1 MEKDMGFISLHRSML
16 NWEWYDDINVSRLFI
31 HLLLTVNYQD
41 KTWHGVK
48 VNRGCKITSY
58 EKLSKETKL
67 SIQEVR
73 TALNKLKST
82 GELTYKSTNKF
93 TLVNVVNFN
102 KFQDKDYYINKQLN
116 KRATNNQQQLNKV
129 NKENNIYIKSK
140 VKSFKNYSENKEP
153 SPDEIKN
160 MKSLMKKYGN
170 KI

>member
-1 MEKDMGFISLHRSML
+1 MKKNMGFISLHRSML

-31 HLLLTVNYQD
+31 HLLLKVNYQD
-41 KTWHGVK
+41 KTWHGYK
-48 VNRGCKITSY
+48 VNRGSLITSY
-58 EKLSKETKL
+58 ANLSKETGL
-67 SIQEVR
+67 SIHQVR
-73 TALNKLKST
+73 TALDKLKMT
-82 GELTYKSTNKF
+82 GEVTCKVAHNF
-93 TLVNVVNFN
+93 TIINVV
-102 KFQDKDYYINKQLN
+102 KYKDFQDLN
-116 KRATNNQQQLNKV
+116 FESGTPHDKRVANEWQQLNKV